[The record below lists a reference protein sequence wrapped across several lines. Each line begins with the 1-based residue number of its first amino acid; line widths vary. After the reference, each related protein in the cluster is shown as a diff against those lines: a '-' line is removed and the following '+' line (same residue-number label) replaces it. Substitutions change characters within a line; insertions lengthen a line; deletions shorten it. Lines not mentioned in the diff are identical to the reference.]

1 MCGINGLI
9 YKDNFPP
16 IEEIAQMNSSIIHS
30 GPDDDGILTFENTLF
45 GHVRLSIQDL
55 STKGRQ
61 PMSVDGK
68 YWIIFNGEIY
78 NFKDIRLDLKNKG
91 HKFYSDTDTEVILN
105 AYKEWGV
112 ESFKKFNGM
121 WCFAILDKEKKEVL
135 ISRDRYGIKP
145 CYFSKK
151 NNKIT
156 FSSEIKG
163 ILSSNTEYNLDSKKG
178 SLHRKIDSDRSSL
191 LQNNVH

>member
-9 YKDNFPP
+9 YKDSLTP
-16 IEEIAQMNSSIIHS
+16 IEEIARMNSSIIHR
-30 GPDDDGILTFENTLF
+30 GPDDDGILAFENILF

-78 NFKDIRLDLKNKG
+78 NFKDIRLDLSSKG
-91 HKFYSDTDTEVILN
+91 YKFYSDSDTEVILN

-121 WCFAILDKEKKEVL
+121 WCFAILDKEKK
-135 ISRDRYGIKP
+135 
-145 CYFSKK
+145 
-151 NNKIT
+151 
-156 FSSEIKG
+156 
-163 ILSSNTEYNLDSKKG
+163 
-178 SLHRKIDSDRSSL
+178 RSSFL
-191 LQNNVH
+191 EIDMG